1 MFAQQF
7 QALNIHV
14 DEDTIDES
22 GITMRPNTTKN
33 EAISAIQ
40 ADAEAIVQAL
50 EDENTD
56 ATTVATINQLGNI
69 EQAGLPD
76 GGQAIEFMTQD
87 GQKVRVLTSY
97 PIDPIQ
103 LASEYLTIV

>member
-1 MFAQQF
+1 MEAAHQAIGF
-7 QALNIHV
+7 QLYQIKINRSVRLHRLHF
-14 DEDTIDES
+14 ENHRKKTI
-22 GITMRPNTTKN
+22 TTF
-33 EAISAIQ
+33 Q
-40 ADAEAIVQAL
+40 L
-50 EDENTD
+50 DENTD

-69 EQAGLPD
+69 EQAGLSD
-76 GGQAIEFMTQD
+76 SGQAIEFMTQD